1 MLYTFCKVRGEKV
14 VIGFFNNEPQ
24 HLDLILGTLE
34 RARHADQNF
43 AGQWQVSY
51 ILLLWLR
58 HLLLAPFDLTTM
70 SRSSGDVVDMQI
82 DIPLPSNCS
91 PVVKRILAQASCFL
105 RSLTREQDAAAKLLV
120 RLISRPDMQKLHLH
134 TKIVQFACIKVG
146 EASRDGLT
154 ESFLGLL
161 RFLVG
166 FTAAF
171 EGEDRF
177 SILSHVWQLARDLYD
192 ELFRE
197 TMVSSA
203 ICRKQVI
210 KLVRNIA
217 VAHLQASEAKS
228 EDADDELIGETINF
242 FMTAFAD
249 RDTQVRSACAK
260 AAGRVISHLEEEMA
274 EQVMDAIVEE
284 YQLGSDTRM
293 IDFSSTDSQKWHG
306 LTLTLAYLLFQRSYQ
321 PENLDAATRALI
333 PALNF
338 EKRGAS
344 GNSQGMNIRDSA
356 CFAIWSMSRRYTTSE
371 LNTADLR
378 SSGLSN
384 SFPEGTSTIQYLAT
398 QLIVSACLDP
408 GGNIRRGCSA
418 ALQEMVGRHPDQV
431 HSGIALIQIIDY
443 QAVGLR
449 RRAMIDL
456 VVETASLHDM
466 YWSLLLKELQG
477 WRGLGS
483 PDIPSREWAAEAI
496 GRLCSV
502 RPGHAQ
508 DLASELISMAI
519 LGPEVRNMDLEPARR
534 MQHGA
539 LLAMAHMAES
549 YTQLVQATRDRAS
562 ATDDW
567 LKSDDTFAAS
577 RLIGMLQKIR
587 DREDS
592 FFLLSKDSSMDLQGV
607 RADVPAAIAR
617 WITHMAHLAKLLTR
631 DGDDPAGSLTL
642 LQPSLSNIIDGLW
655 LHSGKSLTMAVP
667 TLMAAVL
674 DLHTI
679 EPVYS
684 FQIDDVVIRLEEEA
698 KRVSVHGG
706 ARAFALA
713 AAMPY
718 HVLLGRRWQEFI
730 IPIASL
736 VTVESMDWRVLGL
749 LALRTAIA
757 RAFKAN
763 DAKPYELPRE
773 IQTIQDETFLIN
785 TEAASTPYTRSAV
798 LEVFSPTIDAGLND
812 YTITE
817 KGDVG
822 SLARTQA
829 LHCVQAL
836 RNHGYF
842 EFDSEE
848 KEKLLKSVL
857 RLSLEKL
864 DRVRLLAAQTW
875 QTQSPSDGQELTL
888 NDVSSVEY
896 FKSRLAPLSKFN
908 RGDWFMTA
916 VLRGFASAGT
926 GAEHLVQ
933 ASRTALSDTVYRSSQ
948 TQATRILAAVS
959 DMLKAQL
966 DVSDDPQATLELLA
980 FMLDFTPLIASVG
993 PSFAWRVLLSRV
1005 QKSHFKSS
1013 IVPKLLA
1020 AIEAY
1025 RSLARVDVVKDEVVK
1040 KLVSM
1045 IKTNPFPRVRYAAA
1059 ETLWGLTGQEG
1070 MRNVDWT
1077 KSGKEN
1083 AALLEGISGIAVRG

>member
-14 VIGFFNNEPQ
+14 VVGFFNNEPQ
-24 HLDLILGTLE
+24 HLECILGALE
-34 RARHADQNF
+34 QASHGDQNF
-43 AGQWQVSY
+43 DRQWQVSY

-58 HLLLAPFDLTTM
+58 HLLLAPFDLTTV
-70 SRSSGDVVDMQI
+70 SRSPGEEVNMQF
-82 DIPLPSNCS
+82 DLPLPSDC
-91 PVVKRILAQASCFL
+91 PIVVKRMLSQASHFL

-120 RLISRPDMQKLHLH
+120 RLVSRPDMQKLHLH
-134 TKIVQFACIKVG
+134 TKIVEFACTKVG
-146 EASRDGLT
+146 EASRYGLA
-154 ESFLGLL
+154 ESVLGFL

-166 FTAAF
+166 FTATF
-171 EGEDRF
+171 DGRDRL
-177 SILSHVWQLARDLYD
+177 SILSQVWQLARDLHD
-192 ELFRE
+192 ELFKE
-197 TMVSSA
+197 TMRSSA
-203 ICRKQVI
+203 LCRKQVI

-217 VAHLQASEAKS
+217 LAHLQPSEVRI
-228 EDADDELIGETINF
+228 EDADDELIEETINF
-242 FMTAFAD
+242 FMTAFVD

-274 EQVMDAIVEE
+274 EQVMDAIIEE
-284 YQLGSDTRM
+284 YQLSSGPK
-293 IDFSSTDSQKWHG
+293 IEDFSNADSPKWHG
-306 LTLTLAYLLFQRSYQ
+306 LTLTMGYLLFQRSYQ
-321 PENLDAATRALI
+321 PKNLDAAIQALT

-338 EKRGAS
+338 EKRGAN
-344 GNSQGMNIRDSA
+344 GNSQGMNIRDSS
-356 CFAIWSMSRRYTTSE
+356 CFAIWSMSRRYTTEE

-378 SSGLSN
+378 SSGLSD
-384 SFPEGTSTIQYLAT
+384 SFPEGTSTTQYLAT

-408 GGNIRRGCSA
+408 GGNVRRGCSA
-418 ALQEMVGRHPDQV
+418 ALQEMVGRHPDQI

-456 VVETASLHDM
+456 VVEAARLHNM
-466 YWSLLLKELQG
+466 YWSVLLKELQG

-496 GRLCSV
+496 GRLCSM
-502 RPGHAQ
+502 RPEQAQ
-508 DLASELISMAI
+508 DLVSELTSMAI

-549 YTQLVQATRDRAS
+549 YTQLVQATRYRAS

-567 LKSDDTFAAS
+567 LKADDTLAAS
-577 RLIGMLQKIR
+577 RLVRTLQNIR
-587 DREDS
+587 HREAS
-592 FFLLSKDSSMDLQGV
+592 FFPLSKDSSMDLQGV
-607 RADVPAAIAR
+607 RADVPAAIAK
-617 WITHMAHLAKLLTR
+617 WITYTAHLAKLLME
-631 DGDDPAGSLTL
+631 DGEDPAGSLTL
-642 LQPSLSNIIDGLW
+642 LQPSLSSIIDGLW
-655 LHSGKSLTMAVP
+655 LHSGKSLTTAVP

-674 DLHTI
+674 DPHTI
-679 EPVYS
+679 KPVYS

-736 VTVESMDWRVLGL
+736 VTVDSMDWRVLGL

-763 DAKPYELPRE
+763 DAKPDELPQK
-773 IQTIQDETFLIN
+773 IQTIQDETLSTN
-785 TEAASTPYTRSAV
+785 TEATSTPYTRSAV
-798 LEVFSPTIDAGLND
+798 LEVISPTIDAGLND

-842 EFDSEE
+842 EVDSEE

-875 QTQSPSDGQELTL
+875 QMQSPSGSQELTL
-888 NDVSSVEY
+888 NYVSSVEY
-896 FKSRLAPLSKFN
+896 FKSRLAPLSEFN
-908 RGDWFMTA
+908 CGDWFMAA

-933 ASRTALSDTVYRSSQ
+933 ASRTALSDTVSRSSQ
-948 TQATRILAAVS
+948 AQAIRILAAVS

-966 DVSDDPQATLELLA
+966 NAPDDPQATLELLA

-1020 AIEAY
+1020 AIEVY
-1025 RSLARVDVVKDEVVK
+1025 RSLARVDAVKDEVVK

-1045 IKTNPFPRVRYAAA
+1045 VKTNPFPRVRYAAA
-1059 ETLWGLTGQEG
+1059 ETLWSLTGQES

-1083 AALLEGISGIAVRG
+1083 AASLEGISGIAVRG